1 MERKRA
7 LKLDNADKRRD
18 RDMSNGMIREEMRS
32 DKSNTDTL
40 TTNVIEK
47 NTYIIRMNYQVTSQE
62 NIKLSKNNRINEV

>member
-47 NTYIIRMNYQVTSQE
+47 NTYIIRMNYQVISQE